1 MSSLL
6 ERHGDKIRGVMSCF
20 DRVVI
25 HGTLPGICSADG
37 MTSYLHRHAIRIF
50 DYPHFAQGLRGEHTI
65 SGIRNRHIRRLIPE
79 LSAAQVSR
87 HLKSLRT
94 HGLIK
99 RVGRTY
105 KYYLTK
111 AGRTVALAGLKL
123 RSLVLVPELA
133 TMPSS

>member
-50 DYPHFAQGLRGEHTI
+50 DYPHFAQGLRDEAPLRPCAFALRIPARFAQDFTTTDQAGGAGTKMRARRW
-65 SGIRNRHIRRLIPE
+65 SGLRRLSCW
-79 LSAAQVSR
+79 L
-87 HLKSLRT
+87 
-94 HGLIK
+94 
-99 RVGRTY
+99 
-105 KYYLTK
+105 
-111 AGRTVALAGLKL
+111 LAIGC
-123 RSLVLVPELA
+123 
-133 TMPSS
+133 